1 MIQMSTM
8 LWALAR
14 MVIAM
19 RDKIWPNL
27 PQT

>member
-1 MIQMSTM
+1 MIDILDQMASM

-19 RDKIWPNL
+19 RIHIWHH
-27 PQT
+27 